1 MSLQQQVL
9 PLTGGSQDT
18 GQYRGDHLLVAKMVE
33 HGSKVLD
40 VGCGDG
46 DLLQLLE
53 ARGIDGRG
61 IELSREGV
69 NRCVAKGLAVV
80 QGDADTD
87 LINYPDDAFLLDVPE
102 FFDIS
107 RAFLQSA
114 GTARGLKTTGS

>member
-1 MSLQQQVL
+1 MALQQQSL
-9 PLTGGSQDT
+9 PLSGVSPQDT
-18 GQYRGDHLLVAKMVE
+18 GHYRGDHLLVAEMVE
-33 HGSKVLD
+33 RGSKVLD

-53 ARGIDGRG
+53 TRG

-87 LINYPDDAFLLDVPE
+87 LINYPDDAFDYVIL
-102 FFDIS
+102 S
-107 RAFLQSA
+107 QTLQA
-114 GTARGLKTTGS
+114 TGQPKGGLENML